1 MAEQLLYCTDV
12 VAVFEEMG
20 GKEVVEGVAG
30 GALDN
35 VSFAD
40 NALDG
45 FLDIAFVDM
54 VAANDVAARV
64 LRELDGWKEILP
76 IPFTL
81 IS

>member
-1 MAEQLLYCTDV
+1 MC
-12 VAVFEEMG
+12 
-20 GKEVVEGVAG
+20 GKGVVEGVTG
-30 GALDN
+30 GALGDTG
-35 VSFAD
+35 FAD
-40 NALDG
+40 SSFDG